1 MLRNLYLEGFKTYE
15 DQQVPLQPFTVLI
28 GQNGAGKTTI
38 LEAIDVLGRL
48 VTGTIE
54 DLLESKSW
62 EYGDL
67 PHLRAGQKT
76 IGLVAELAFPD
87 LPPLQ
92 WGIRLD
98 AKRRPG
104 ISDEF
109 VVEPERPGTR
119 TQGKP
124 RQQWL
129 WRVGRDMERV
139 DANGGIEA
147 IDQSLRS
154 SWLSTIVENDR
165 TRFSELFAVASWAR
179 RIRGYFFLDPLRL
192 RSPSFR
198 EGNELDVGG
207 DNLAAFLA
215 RLKERKREAFERVK
229 RRVQKHYPRLVELHP
244 VRRAHGW
251 IHLEIS
257 ERWKGKTV
265 RFNARQVS
273 DGLLRIIAVS
283 AMHELPI
290 IPSVLL
296 LDEIENGLHPELL
309 GGFVR
314 MLQDLVR
321 ARKGQ
326 TQIVLTTHSP
336 LTVNF
341 CESPEDVILV
351 ARGRGGQPTC
361 TPLSR
366 THGFDKL
373 RAHFDLGELW
383 YNVGEKD
390 LLR

>member
-1 MLRNLYLEGFKTYE
+1 
-15 DQQVPLQPFTVLI
+15 
-28 GQNGAGKTTI
+28 
-38 LEAIDVLGRL
+38 
-48 VTGTIE
+48 
-54 DLLESKSW
+54 
-62 EYGDL
+62 
-67 PHLRAGQKT
+67 
-76 IGLVAELAFPD
+76 
-87 LPPLQ
+87 
-92 WGIRLD
+92 
-98 AKRRPG
+98 
-104 ISDEF
+104 
-109 VVEPERPGTR
+109 
-119 TQGKP
+119 
-124 RQQWL
+124 
-129 WRVGRDMERV
+129 MERV
-139 DANGGIEA
+139 DANGGVENMI
-147 IDQSLRS
+147 QTLPS
-154 SWLSTIVENDR
+154 SWLTTIVENDR
-165 TRFSELFAVASWAR
+165 NPFPELFAVASWAR
-179 RIRGYFFLDPLRL
+179 RIRGYFFLDPLKL
-192 RSPSFR
+192 RSPSHR
-198 EGNELDVGG
+198 EGTELDVNG

-215 RLKERKREAFERVK
+215 RLRERDRAAFTRVQ
-229 RRVQKHYPRLVELHP
+229 RRVQAHYPRLVALHP

-251 IHLEIS
+251 IDLEIS
-257 ERWKGKTV
+257 ERRKGKTA

-309 GGFVR
+309 GGFVK

-351 ARGRGGQPTC
+351 AQGRTGQATC

-366 THGFDKL
+366 TRGFDKL

-390 LLR
+390 LLP